1 MTCIIV
7 EENAFARA
15 NLRRLAAT
23 VDDLTV
29 AAEYPSA
36 MEAYQDL
43 QAMRVD
49 LILLDVDAPDQSGL
63 ELTRRLKNCD
73 PLVIFT
79 AARKQYAAEAF
90 DLDVADYL
98 LKPVPPERF
107 FRAINKVRDLLRT
120 RNPVMAADEEYLFIR
135 DSTVLRRLR
144 LDDILYTE
152 AMGDYV
158 KIHTPKHTYSIHVRF
173 KTVEER
179 LPPARFIR
187 IHRSFMVALDK
198 IDSVQ
203 DGGVFIDNRF
213 VPVADTCRK
222 ALTNRIRVI

>member
-1 MTCIIV
+1 MTCIII
-7 EENAFARA
+7 EENAFVRA
-15 NLRRLAAT
+15 NLRRLAAS

-36 MEAYQDL
+36 MAAYQDL

-49 LILLDVDAPDQSGL
+49 LILLDVDTPDQSGL
-63 ELTRRLKNCD
+63 ELTRRLKSCD

-98 LKPVPPERF
+98 IKPVTPERF
-107 FRAINKVRDLLRT
+107 FRAINKVRDLLRS
-120 RNPVMAADEEYLFIR
+120 RSPVMPADEEYLFIR

-144 LDDILYTE
+144 LDDILYAE
-152 AMGDYV
+152 ATGDYV
-158 KIHTPKHTYSIHVRF
+158 KIHTPGQTYSIHGRF
-173 KTVEER
+173 KTVEQR
-179 LPPARFIR
+179 LPAARFIR
-187 IHRSFMVALDK
+187 IHRSFIVAMDR

-203 DGGVFIDNRF
+203 DGGVYIDSRF
-213 VPVADTCRK
+213 VPIADTCRK
-222 ALTNRIRVI
+222 ALTSRIRVI